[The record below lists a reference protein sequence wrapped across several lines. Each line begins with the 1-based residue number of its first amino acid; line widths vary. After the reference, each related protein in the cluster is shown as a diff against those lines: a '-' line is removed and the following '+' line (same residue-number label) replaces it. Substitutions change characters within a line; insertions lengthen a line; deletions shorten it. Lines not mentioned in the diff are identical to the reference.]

1 MSPLS
6 RGVNRR
12 RRDEDRSG
20 AVDEKVGVLEEVL
33 AKMDECARLLRHLGD
48 ERINAYCLAAF
59 EGREGGWLGHF
70 ERDILAEAPEAARN
84 GDDEEDN
91 EDE

>member
-1 MSPLS
+1 MM
-6 RGVNRR
+6 
-12 RRDEDRSG
+12 
-20 AVDEKVGVLEEVL
+20 AVSDSEKVEVLEEVL
-33 AKMDECARLLRHLGD
+33 EKMDECARLLRRLGD

-70 ERDILAEAPEAARN
+70 ERDILEEELEAARN
-84 GDDEEDN
+84 GGEEDS